1 MEGGGLTPPSAIL
14 AVEPRWEEPGE
25 VPADVVRS
33 LQEALS
39 LPEVLCALLVKRDL
53 ADPDRAK
60 AFLRPLLSELDG
72 HPALAGMATAT
83 QRILDAVR
91 GGETILV
98 HGDYDVDGIAG
109 TTLLTRW
116 ISRIGGDAIPFVP
129 HRVRDGYDLG
139 PAGITAAREAG
150 ADLILTVDSG
160 IRAHDAVAE
169 ANAAGLDVIVT
180 DHHTPAET
188 LPPALSVVN
197 PNRVDCEYPN
207 KGLCGTGVAYRLCES
222 LLKGRGIDP
231 EKLYASLDLVALA
244 TIADMVPLNRENRTL
259 VRYGLKALA
268 QTKLPGLRAL
278 MERAGLGDGP
288 IDAGQVAF
296 RIAPRINAVGRM
308 AEAMTALELL
318 MTDDVARTS
327 ALTDRL
333 EDANDLRREEEAR
346 TLEEALAQLERTFDP
361 AKDFGV
367 VLEGEGWHPGVIG
380 IVTSRIVERIHRPT
394 VLVSVSDGQGRGSA
408 RSIPGFDLFG
418 AVHACREHL
427 DRFGGHRAAAGMD
440 IAADR
445 IGVFRDAFDAEV
457 RERLGREQLR
467 PVLRPQLQ
475 ISLTA
480 VTERLAHM
488 LLYLGPFGMGNP
500 TPVFLARQVDLT
512 RPAREVGKGHL
523 KLQITQS
530 RRTLDAIGFGLVDRV
545 APESLGTGPVDLVFK
560 LKIGDFQGRRQV
572 EAHLLDVR
580 RSEPDESPEN
590 RPLLADAEKVV
601 GGIG

>member
-14 AVEPRWEEPGE
+14 SVEPRWEEPGE

-91 GGETILV
+91 RGETILV

-139 PAGITAAREAG
+139 PAGIAAAREAG

-244 TIADMVPLNRENRTL
+244 TIADVVPLNQENRTL

-268 QTKLPGLRAL
+268 QTKLPGLQAL

-296 RIAPRINAVGRM
+296 RIAPRINAAGRM
-308 AEAMTALELL
+308 GEAMTALELL
-318 MTDDVARTS
+318 MSDDVARTS

-346 TLEEALAQLERTFDP
+346 TLEEALAQLEATFDP

-380 IVTSRIVERIHRPT
+380 IVASRIVERIYRPT
-394 VLVSVSDGQGRGSA
+394 VLVAVSDGQGRGSA

-440 IAADR
+440 IAADH

-457 RERLGREQLR
+457 RERLGGEQPR

-475 ISLTA
+475 IPLGA
-480 VTERLAHM
+480 VTARLAHM
-488 LLYLGPFGMGNP
+488 LSYLGPFGMGNP

-512 RPAREVGKGHL
+512 RPAREVGRGHL

-530 RRTLDAIGFGLVDRV
+530 RHTLDAIGFGLVDRI

-590 RPLLADAEKVV
+590 RPLPVDAEKVV
-601 GGIG
+601 GEVG

>member
-91 GGETILV
+91 RGETILV

-318 MTDDVARTS
+318 MSDDVARTS

-346 TLEEALAQLERTFDP
+346 TLEEALAQLEGTFDP

-380 IVTSRIVERIHRPT
+380 IVASRIVERIHRPT
-394 VLVSVSDGQGRGSA
+394 VLVAVSDGQGRGSA

-457 RERLGREQLR
+457 RERLGGEQPR

-523 KLQITQS
+523 KLQLTQS
-530 RRTLDAIGFGLVDRV
+530 RRTLDAIGFGLVNRV

-590 RPLLADAEKVV
+590 RPLPADAEKVV
-601 GGIG
+601 GEIG

>member
-14 AVEPRWEEPGE
+14 SVEPRWEEPGE

-91 GGETILV
+91 RGETILV

-139 PAGITAAREAG
+139 PAGIAAAREAG

-244 TIADMVPLNRENRTL
+244 TIADVVPLNQENRTL

-268 QTKLPGLRAL
+268 QTKLPGLQAL

-296 RIAPRINAVGRM
+296 RIAPRINAAGRM

-318 MTDDVARTS
+318 MSDDVARTS

-346 TLEEALAQLERTFDP
+346 TLEEALAQLEATFDP

-380 IVTSRIVERIHRPT
+380 IVASRIVERIYRPT
-394 VLVSVSDGQGRGSA
+394 VLVAVSDGQGRGSA

-440 IAADR
+440 IAADH

-457 RERLGREQLR
+457 RERLGGEQPR

-475 ISLTA
+475 IPLGA

-488 LLYLGPFGMGNP
+488 LSYLGPFGMGNP

-512 RPAREVGKGHL
+512 RPAREVGRGHL

-530 RRTLDAIGFGLVDRV
+530 RHTLDAIGFGLVDRI

-580 RSEPDESPEN
+580 RSESDESPEN
-590 RPLLADAEKVV
+590 RPLPVDAEKVV
-601 GGIG
+601 GEVG

>member
-1 MEGGGLTPPSAIL
+1 MEGGGLTPLSAIPP
-14 AVEPRWEEPGE
+14 VEPRWEEPVE
-25 VPADVVRS
+25 APPDVVRS
-33 LQEALS
+33 LQKALS

-53 ADPDRAK
+53 GDPARAK

-72 HPALAGMATAT
+72 PDALAGMGPAT
-83 QRILDAVR
+83 QRVLDAVR

-109 TTLLTRW
+109 ATLLTRW
-116 ISRIGGDAIPFVP
+116 IRRIGGNAIPFVP

-139 PAGITAAREAG
+139 AAGIGAARDAG
-150 ADLILTVDSG
+150 AGLILTVDSG

-169 ANAAGLDVIVT
+169 ANAAGLDVIIT

-188 LPPALSVVN
+188 LPPALAVIN
-197 PNRVDCEYPN
+197 PNRADCGYPN

-222 LLKGRGIDP
+222 LVKERGIDP
-231 EKLYASLDLVALA
+231 EELFASLDLVALA
-244 TIADMVPLNRENRTL
+244 TIADVVPLNQENRTF

-278 MERAGLGDGP
+278 MARAGLGDGP

-296 RIAPRINAVGRM
+296 RIAPRINAAGRM

-318 MTDDVARTS
+318 MSDDVARTS
-327 ALTDRL
+327 ALADRL
-333 EDANDLRREEEAR
+333 EDANDVRREEESR
-346 TLEEALAQLERTFDP
+346 TLEEALGQLEKSFDP
-361 AKDFGV
+361 ARDFGV

-380 IVTSRIVERIHRPT
+380 IVASRIAERIHRPT
-394 VLVSVSDGQGRGSA
+394 VLVAVSDGQGRGSA

-418 AVHACREHL
+418 VLHACREHL
-427 DRFGGHRAAAGMD
+427 GRYGGHRAAAGMD

-445 IGVFRDAFDAEV
+445 IGAFRDAFNAEV
-457 RERLGREQLR
+457 RERLGGEQPR

-475 ISLTA
+475 IPLA
-480 VTERLAHM
+480 AMTERLEH
-488 LLYLGPFGMGNP
+488 LLSYLGPFGMGNP
-500 TPVFLARQVDLT
+500 TPLFLARQVDLT

-530 RRTLDAIGFGLVDRV
+530 DHTMDAIGFGLVDRI

-560 LKIGDFQGRRQV
+560 LKLNVFRGRQQV
-572 EAHLLDVR
+572 EAHILDVR
-580 RSEPDESPEN
+580 RSEPERSPGS
-590 RPLLADAEKVV
+590 RSLAVDAIE
-601 GGIG
+601 

>member
-91 GGETILV
+91 RGETILV

-318 MTDDVARTS
+318 MSDDVARTS

-346 TLEEALAQLERTFDP
+346 TLEEALAQLEGTFDP

-380 IVTSRIVERIHRPT
+380 IVASRIVERIHRPT
-394 VLVSVSDGQGRGSA
+394 VLVAVTDGQGRGSA
-408 RSIPGFDLFG
+408 RSIPGFNLLA
-418 AVHACREHL
+418 AVNACRGHL
-427 DRFGGHRAAAGMD
+427 GRFGGHRAAAGMD
-440 IAADR
+440 IAANH
-445 IGVFRDAFDAEV
+445 IGGFRDAFNAEV
-457 RERLGREQLR
+457 RERLRGEQPH
-467 PVLRPQLQ
+467 PVIRPQLE
-475 ISLTA
+475 IPLA
-480 VTERLAHM
+480 AMTERLAHM
-488 LLYLGPFGMGNP
+488 LSYLGPFGVGNP
-500 TPVFLARQVDLT
+500 APVFLARQVDLT

-523 KLQITQS
+523 KLQMTQFDH
-530 RRTLDAIGFGLVDRV
+530 TVDAIGFGLVDRI
-545 APESLGTGPVDLVFK
+545 APESLGTGPVDLMFKVKLGVFR
-560 LKIGDFQGRRQV
+560 GRRQV

-580 RSEPDESPEN
+580 PSEPERSTEN
-590 RPLLADAEKVV
+590 RPLSADAVA
-601 GGIG
+601 

>member
-14 AVEPRWEEPGE
+14 SVEPRWEEPGE

-91 GGETILV
+91 RGETILV

-139 PAGITAAREAG
+139 PAGIAAAREAG

-244 TIADMVPLNRENRTL
+244 TIADVVPLNQENRTL

-268 QTKLPGLRAL
+268 QTKLPGLQAL

-296 RIAPRINAVGRM
+296 RIAPRINAAGRM
-308 AEAMTALELL
+308 GEAMTALELL
-318 MTDDVARTS
+318 MSDDVARTS

-346 TLEEALAQLERTFDP
+346 TLEEALAQLEATFDP

-380 IVTSRIVERIHRPT
+380 IVASRIVERIYRPT
-394 VLVSVSDGQGRGSA
+394 VLVAVSDGQGRGSA

-440 IAADR
+440 IAADH

-457 RERLGREQLR
+457 RERLGGEQPR

-475 ISLTA
+475 IPLGA

-488 LLYLGPFGMGNP
+488 LSYLGPFGMGNP

-512 RPAREVGKGHL
+512 RPAREVGRGHL

-530 RRTLDAIGFGLVDRV
+530 RHTLDAIGFGLVDRI

-590 RPLLADAEKVV
+590 RPLPVDAEKVV
-601 GGIG
+601 GEVG